1 MFNIEEY
8 LSDLA
13 ATTCLAV
20 QGRARMLYCAR
31 TGLYTVEGYR
41 VSIADGE
48 HDAIDTKSSAEAY
61 LFLSKWA

>member
-1 MFNIEEY
+1 MFNMQEY
-8 LSDLA
+8 LANA
-13 ATTCLAV
+13 ATTTV
-20 QGRARMLYCAR
+20 IEVKGRARMLYCAR